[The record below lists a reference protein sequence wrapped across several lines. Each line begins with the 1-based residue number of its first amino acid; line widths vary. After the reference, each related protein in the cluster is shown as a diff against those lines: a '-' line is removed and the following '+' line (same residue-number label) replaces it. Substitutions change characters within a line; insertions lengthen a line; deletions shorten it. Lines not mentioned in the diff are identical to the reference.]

1 MSAKTAPVR
10 PEWTTA
16 DSAGN
21 VYFVSGRA
29 VFKIDSTGTLTRVN
43 PAVLAGQAFSGAAR
57 AVDAVNVQI
66 GNWNVTPMFTGLSG
80 AGLVQINVTIPGSL
94 GSGDV
99 PLVAAV
105 GGAQTP
111 AGVVISLE

>member
-1 MSAKTAPVR
+1 MTSLLALAACAGAQTYTINTAAGGGLPPTPMSAKTAPVR

-80 AGLVQINVTIPGSL
+80 AGLV
-94 GSGDV
+94 
-99 PLVAAV
+99 
-105 GGAQTP
+105 
-111 AGVVISLE
+111 